1 MSPARIRNT
10 VDFPEPEGPSKATTS
25 LGATATEMSS
35 RTRSGLPLGRT
46 KSCETCRASHSAS
59 LVISFAQR
67 EAFLGQLVA
76 PAPHRTIE
84 GDHEHGHDED
94 RGPQAGKVGARRRAA
109 DLGPEPRRLQRLPL
123 ERDEL
128 RHDARVPGASGRRDP
143 SRDEIWKHS
152 GEIERAKPSPA
163 GKTVTTGGFFG
174 SAGSAMAP
182 AMTLDRMYH
191 CVPSSIS

>member
-59 LVISFAQR
+59 LVISCAQR

-76 PAPHRTIE
+76 PTPHRTIE
-84 GDHEHGHDED
+84 GDHEHGHYED
-94 RGPQAGKVGARRRAA
+94 RGRQAGKVGARRRAA
-109 DLGPEPRRLQRLPL
+109 DLGTEPRRLQRLPL
-123 ERDEL
+123 ER
-128 RHDARVPGASGRRDP
+128 
-143 SRDEIWKHS
+143 
-152 GEIERAKPSPA
+152 
-163 GKTVTTGGFFG
+163 
-174 SAGSAMAP
+174 
-182 AMTLDRMYH
+182 
-191 CVPSSIS
+191 